1 MRAARLNEQGDDSAM
16 ALDQAAKKKI
26 LRDFTY
32 GLYAVTAAH
41 DGERGVF
48 TANWLSQASFEPP
61 LVMLSVEND
70 SSTLPHIRA
79 SGRFAVCPLDE
90 GQKDLAGALGR
101 PKKRAGDKFD
111 TLDLAVVDTE
121 SGVPA
126 LADSLGYVVC
136 RVDAEIPAGDSV
148 VFLGE
153 VIEARSFADAPP
165 LEMRRAGFRHAG

>member
-1 MRAARLNEQGDDSAM
+1 MV
-16 ALDQAAKKKI
+16 LDQAAKKKI

-41 DGERGVF
+41 AGERGVF

-70 SSTLPHIRA
+70 SSTLPLIRA
-79 SGRFAVCPLDE
+79 SRRFAISPLAE

-101 PKKRAGDKFD
+101 PKKRAGDKFV
-111 TLDLAVVDTE
+111 TLDLAVVETA

-136 RVDAEIPAGDSV
+136 EVRSESPAGDSV
-148 VFLGE
+148 VFIAE
-153 VIEARSFADAPP
+153 VVEARSFADTPP
-165 LEMRRAGFRHAG
+165 LEMRQAGFRHAG

>member
-1 MRAARLNEQGDDSAM
+1 MQ
-16 ALDQAAKKKI
+16 LDQAAKKKV

-41 DGERGVF
+41 RGERGVF

-70 SSTLPHIRA
+70 SSTLPLIRA
-79 SGRFAVCPLDE
+79 SGFFAVCPLDE
-90 GQKDLAGALGR
+90 GQKELAGALGR
-101 PKKRAGDKFD
+101 PKARAGDKYEA
-111 TLDLAVVDTE
+111 LDLEIVETE

-136 RVDAEIPAGDSV
+136 RVEAEIPAGDSA

-153 VIEARSFADAPP
+153 VIEARSFSEAPP

>member
-1 MRAARLNEQGDDSAM
+1 ME
-16 ALDQAAKKKI
+16 LDQAAKKKV

-41 DGERGVF
+41 EGERGVF

-70 SSTLPHIRA
+70 SSTLPLIRA
-79 SGRFAVCPLDE
+79 SGLFAVCPLGE
-90 GQKDLAGALGR
+90 EQKDLAGALGR
-101 PKKRAGDKFD
+101 PKARAGDKYE
-111 TLDLAVVDTE
+111 TLDLDVVETE

-126 LADSLGYVVC
+126 LAESLGHVVC
-136 RVDAEIPAGDSV
+136 RVESEVPAGDSV

-153 VIEARSFADAPP
+153 VVEARSFSDAPP
-165 LEMRRAGFRHAG
+165 LEMRTAGFRHAG